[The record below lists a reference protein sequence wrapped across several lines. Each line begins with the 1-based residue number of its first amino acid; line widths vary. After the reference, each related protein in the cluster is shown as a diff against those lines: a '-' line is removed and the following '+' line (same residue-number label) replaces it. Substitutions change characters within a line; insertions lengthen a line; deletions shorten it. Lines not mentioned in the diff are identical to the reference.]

1 MVSKLEH
8 IQKHC
13 SHLNS
18 KHSQSFKATTI
29 HAIIASTVV
38 RLQQLLRSCAW
49 IQSRLRALHCRRAT
63 IWLNKMEK
71 NLGTWEYKNRDIK
84 SADNF
89 TMNEKQHL
97 HAWKQLK
104 IDADQKLLRG
114 PWRYCWCLSFF
125 IQAIAST
132 KRATRPQPQQINLP
146 SFLE

>member
-18 KHSQSFKATTI
+18 KHSQSFKATII

-63 IWLNKMEK
+63 IWLNKTEK

-104 IDADQKLLRG
+104 IDADQKLLMG
-114 PWRYCWCLSFF
+114 PWHCWCLSFF

-132 KRATRPQPQQINLP
+132 KRATRPQPQRVNLP